1 MDALLINRIRALST
15 RFLALKSVSH
25 TFRVLSGCSGI
36 ESSEKSQAGGD
47 EPDTGTLALF
57 RVFQPLI
64 ASNLSESR
72 EDALLAAVTFH
83 CALFQ
88 VDWKSA
94 SQIFTEDGFIDL
106 LTTLETSTSSPVSL
120 ALARLYAQA
129 STRSSQTTDDG
140 LRAVAILAIVK
151 LAHGS
156 SSDAA
161 ALPVGTASTTSL
173 LVGEDIA
180 CAAQLNDMIM
190 NSKDI
195 GACLSEAV
203 EGLAYLSTNLSV
215 KKDLANNTFLKRLF
229 SFVPK
234 RKAAVDAT
242 NNSTLIYGVLMIISN
257 LCAYKP
263 RLSQEQQQ
271 IAKLR
276 RMAESGKQ
284 AGRQGAEEQLDPLE
298 SEREVQARC
307 RSAISCGALD
317 VLATASGLDSQGIR
331 SSVGQILLSF
341 AENKDNRG
349 EILRGGGSKTLTRI
363 FQSMSSSP
371 DSLPQEALPAIQALA
386 KLAITAPPFQV
397 FGPNEGNVLDAI
409 RPFSQLLLHPSAST
423 LQQFEGVMALTN
435 LATHSPAVASRVANI
450 PHILS
455 KVELLMLEDHTLMR
469 RAATELICNLIAG
482 SEQVFER
489 YGANDEMVR
498 STSRDGSPK
507 SKIHVLIA
515 MSDVEDLPTRL
526 AASGA
531 LAMLTTTQAACEAI
545 FDLQKE
551 RHRAFLV
558 LAQLIDPSVHAGD
571 DDAMDEE
578 SNGGVG
584 DPGLVHR
591 VVQDDLSFVVL
602 PVRLRHRIDD
612 AFDSVAT
619 SGTQSKSG
627 VPVGGFIVED
637 PGPSQYEAGGF
648 IIEELASTQSHIP
661 LSEIPRA
668 LNLLDLSPDDDIM
681 GVFKNAVTGWGAQNA
696 CNNGVSRKD
705 WRAVCAALLEG
716 EHVDGSVEE
725 NPVVDEDMGTDS
737 GPDSD
742 EYQMDPELSDDS
754 EEPLSDEYEE
764 PSVSVRTK
772 NIPQRTPTK
781 RTKAETSRQLTESQK
796 AQCRREFSRFFPQV
810 SDNEL
815 DHQRIMIKDIVR
827 AAELL
832 KENLK
837 TEEILEMLEAFSTS
851 PDKSMNLADFEHMM
865 ILTKLV

>member
-1 MDALLINRIRALST
+1 MALNPDKTQRMENNMDALLIKSKDPSSLLPDELSYIVAAFVPSQPAPSRSKAYLTLSAFCQGVRAS
-15 RFLALKSVSH
+15 K
-25 TFRVLSGCSGI
+25 
-36 ESSEKSQAGGD
+36 SSEKSQAGGD

-106 LTTLETSTSSPVSL
+106 FTTLETSTSSPVSL

-129 STRSSQTTDDG
+129 SSHKACRQLFSEETMAWLKARSSQTTDDA
-140 LRAVAILAIVK
+140 LRAVAILAIFK

-156 SSDAA
+156 SSDPA
-161 ALPVGTASTTSL
+161 ALPVGTAGTTSL

-180 CAAQLNDMIM
+180 RAAQLSDMIM

-203 EGLAYLSTNLSV
+203 EGLAYLSTNPSV

-307 RSAISCGALD
+307 RSAISCGALE

-363 FQSMSSSP
+363 FQSMSSSSP
-371 DSLPQEALPAIQALA
+371 DSLPQEALPATQALA

-435 LATHSPAVASRVANI
+435 LASHSPTVASRVANI

-469 RAATELICNLIAG
+469 RAATELICNLVAG

-489 YGANDEMVR
+489 YAGANEEMVR

-515 MSDVEDLPTRL
+515 MSDVEDLPTRF

-531 LAMLTTTQAACEAI
+531 LAMLTSTQVACEAI

-558 LAQLIDPSVHAGD
+558 LAQLIDPSIHAGD
-571 DDAMDEE
+571 DDVMDEE

-591 VVQDDLSFVVL
+591 GVVCI
-602 PVRLRHRIDD
+602 R
-612 AFDSVAT
+612 
-619 SGTQSKSG
+619 
-627 VPVGGFIVED
+627 
-637 PGPSQYEAGGF
+637 
-648 IIEELASTQSHIP
+648 
-661 LSEIPRA
+661 
-668 LNLLDLSPDDDIM
+668 NLLSTLQSPSHRDTLKDEVKKA
-681 GVFKNAVTGWGAQNA
+681 GWVVVFE
-696 CNNGVSRKD
+696 R
-705 WRAVCAALLEG
+705 LLKG
-716 EHVDGSVEE
+716 ELGSF
-725 NPVVDEDMGTDS
+725 
-737 GPDSD
+737 
-742 EYQMDPELSDDS
+742 
-754 EEPLSDEYEE
+754 
-764 PSVSVRTK
+764 
-772 NIPQRTPTK
+772 
-781 RTKAETSRQLTESQK
+781 AEMVLET
-796 AQCRREFSRFFPQV
+796 
-810 SDNEL
+810 
-815 DHQRIMIKDIVR
+815 
-827 AAELL
+827 AAEV
-832 KENLK
+832 KK
-837 TEEILEMLEAFSTS
+837 KLEALSS
-851 PDKSMNLADFEHMM
+851 
-865 ILTKLV
+865 

>member
-1 MDALLINRIRALST
+1 MENNMDALLIKSKDPSSLLPDELSYIVAAFVPSQPAPSRSKAYLTLSAFCQGVRAS
-15 RFLALKSVSH
+15 K
-25 TFRVLSGCSGI
+25 
-36 ESSEKSQAGGD
+36 SSEKSQAGGD

-106 LTTLETSTSSPVSL
+106 FTTLEMSTSSPVSL

-129 STRSSQTTDDG
+129 SSHKACRQLFSEETMAWLKARSSQTTDDA
-140 LRAVAILAIVK
+140 LRAVAILAIFK

-156 SSDAA
+156 SSDASSPSCWDRWHDQ
-161 ALPVGTASTTSL
+161 PVT
-173 LVGEDIA
+173 
-180 CAAQLNDMIM
+180 QLSDMIM

-203 EGLAYLSTNLSV
+203 EGLAYLSTNPSV

-242 NNSTLIYGVLMIISN
+242 NNSTLIYGILMIISN

-307 RSAISCGALD
+307 RSAISCGALE

-363 FQSMSSSP
+363 FQSMSSSSP

-435 LATHSPAVASRVANI
+435 LASHSPTVASRVANI

-469 RAATELICNLIAG
+469 RAATELICNLVAG

-489 YGANDEMVR
+489 YAGANEEMVR

-515 MSDVEDLPTRL
+515 MSDVEDLPTRF

-531 LAMLTTTQAACEAI
+531 LAMLTSTQVACEAI

-558 LAQLIDPSVHAGD
+558 LAQLIDPSIHAGD
-571 DDAMDEE
+571 DDVMDEE

-591 VVQDDLSFVVL
+591 GVVCI
-602 PVRLRHRIDD
+602 R
-612 AFDSVAT
+612 
-619 SGTQSKSG
+619 
-627 VPVGGFIVED
+627 
-637 PGPSQYEAGGF
+637 
-648 IIEELASTQSHIP
+648 
-661 LSEIPRA
+661 
-668 LNLLDLSPDDDIM
+668 NLLSTLQSPSHRDTLKDEVKKA
-681 GVFKNAVTGWGAQNA
+681 GWVVVFE
-696 CNNGVSRKD
+696 R
-705 WRAVCAALLEG
+705 LLKG
-716 EHVDGSVEE
+716 ELGSF
-725 NPVVDEDMGTDS
+725 
-737 GPDSD
+737 
-742 EYQMDPELSDDS
+742 
-754 EEPLSDEYEE
+754 
-764 PSVSVRTK
+764 
-772 NIPQRTPTK
+772 
-781 RTKAETSRQLTESQK
+781 AEMVLET
-796 AQCRREFSRFFPQV
+796 
-810 SDNEL
+810 
-815 DHQRIMIKDIVR
+815 
-827 AAELL
+827 AAEV
-832 KENLK
+832 KK
-837 TEEILEMLEAFSTS
+837 KLEALSS
-851 PDKSMNLADFEHMM
+851 
-865 ILTKLV
+865 